1 MTGGRI
7 LYLEPVGGISG
18 DMTLAALLDAG
29 APLDAVRDGLARLG
43 LPGWELRVEPGAKNG
58 IHGTRVEVLVDPA
71 AEDGERSWHEIRD
84 MLRAADLPAG
94 ARDRALAVFE
104 ALAVA
109 EAHVHATTPD
119 RIHFHEVGAVD
130 SIVDIVGVALALD
143 ALAPD
148 RVHASPPPT
157 GGGVIPSRHGVIPVP
172 APATLEVLRGR
183 PLRPS
188 GDGERTTPTGAA
200 LLAALTS
207 AAPPPAFVPER
218 IGYGIGHR
226 SFPDAPNV
234 LRATLAVE
242 AAGDDDLLVLE
253 ANLDDATGQTL
264 ARAIE
269 AALEAGALDA
279 WVAPLTMK
287 KGRPGHLLGA
297 LAPAH
302 LRSRIADV
310 LLAETPTL
318 GVRCHAVSREILERR
333 FETAE
338 TAYGPVRIKV
348 AGRGGQVLN
357 AAPEWDDCLAAGRR
371 HGVPPR
377 RVREEALAAWLASR
391 GAPAR

>member
-1 MTGGRI
+1 MAGGRI

-18 DMTLAALLDAG
+18 DMTLAALLDVG
-29 APLDAVRDGLARLG
+29 APLEAIREGLERLG
-43 LPGWELRVEPGAKNG
+43 LRGWSLQVGPAKNNS
-58 IHGTRVEVLVDPA
+58 IHGTRVEVLVEA
-71 AEDGERSWHEIRD
+71 AADHEERSWGEIRD
-84 MLRAADLPAG
+84 MLQNAGLPAG
-94 ARDRALAVFE
+94 ARDRALAIFE
-104 ALAVA
+104 RLAVA
-109 EAHVHATTPD
+109 EAHIHGTTPD
-119 RIHFHEVGAVD
+119 HVHFHEVGAVD
-130 SIVDIVGVALALD
+130 SLVDIVGVALALD
-143 ALAPD
+143 QLAPD
-148 RVHASPPPT
+148 RVHASAPPA
-157 GGGVIPSRHGVIPVP
+157 GGGVARSRHGPIPIP

-200 LLAALTS
+200 ILAAVTS
-207 AAPPPAFVPER
+207 AAPPPALVPER

-226 SFPDAPNV
+226 DFPDAPNV

-242 AAGDDDLLVLE
+242 AAGADDLLVLE

-297 LAPAH
+297 LAPAR
-302 LRSRIADV
+302 LRDRIAGV

-318 GVRCHAVSREILERR
+318 GVRIHAVSREILERR

-338 TAYGPVRIKV
+338 TAFGPVRIKV
-348 AGRGGQVLN
+348 AGRGGEDLT

-377 RVREEALAAWLASR
+377 RVREEALAVWLASR
-391 GAPAR
+391 GR